1 MKNKGMSASLVEKFL
16 ILAVVVIFCATV
28 AVYYFLSSFAKSQAV
43 AANHSMITAQSSQ
56 KDIESLQKSYEWI
69 QNNPNVV
76 KKTGQIVADA
86 SEYKYQNQV
95 IKDIESFAKQVGLNI
110 TKYTFSESSTTE
122 TATGSGSS
130 SAPPASESS
139 GSSVAATNAPAP
151 AAGGATAGGPPA
163 GLVATTID
171 IGFDEEVPYT
181 RALQFIKKI
190 EQNVTRMQITSLS
203 LAPVEDD
210 PSKVTLS
217 MTISIFI
224 NKGS

>member
-1 MKNKGMSASLVEKFL
+1 MKTKKMSASLLEKIL
-16 ILAVVVIFCATV
+16 ILVVIVIFCATV
-28 AVYYFLSSFAKSQAV
+28 AVYYFLSSFAKSQAI

-69 QNNPNVV
+69 QKNPDAA
-76 KKTGQIVADA
+76 KKTGQVVADA

-95 IKDIESFAKQVGLNI
+95 IKDIESFSKQVGLNI
-110 TKYTFSESSTTE
+110 KKYTFSESSAGE
-122 TATGSGSS
+122 TATGGGASGSAS
-130 SAPPASESS
+130 PASGGSDS
-139 GSSVAATNAPAP
+139 GAAATATPTTDE
-151 AAGGATAGGPPA
+151 AAGGLPA

-171 IGFDEEVPYT
+171 IGFDEEVSYT
-181 RALQFIKKI
+181 NALQFIKKI

-210 PSKVTLS
+210 PSKVTIS

>member
-1 MKNKGMSASLVEKFL
+1 MKNKGMSASLVEKIL
-16 ILAVVVIFCATV
+16 ILVVVVIFCATV
-28 AVYYFLSSFAKSQAV
+28 AVYHFLSSFAKSQAV

-69 QNNPNVV
+69 QKNPDVV
-76 KKTGQIVADA
+76 KKTGQVVADA

-95 IKDIESFAKQVGLNI
+95 IKDIESFAKQVDLNI
-110 TKYTFSESSTTE
+110 TKYTFSESSTSE
-122 TATGSGSS
+122 TATGSGAS
-130 SAPPASESS
+130 SAPAPS
-139 GSSVAATNAPAP
+139 GSSDSGGVAATTAPP
-151 AAGGATAGGPPA
+151 AGAAASGPPA
-163 GLVATTID
+163 GLVETTID

-181 RALQFIKKI
+181 KALQFIKKI

-203 LAPVEDD
+203 LAPVDDD
-210 PSKVTLS
+210 PDKVTLS

>member
-1 MKNKGMSASLVEKFL
+1 MKNKGMSASVVEKIL
-16 ILAVVVIFCATV
+16 ILVVVVIFCATV
-28 AVYYFLSSFAKSQAV
+28 AVYHFLSSFAKSQAV

-69 QNNPNVV
+69 QKNPDVV
-76 KKTGQIVADA
+76 EKTGQVVADA

-95 IKDIESFAKQVGLNI
+95 IKDIESFAQQVGLNI
-110 TKYTFSESSTTE
+110 TRYTFSESAAGE

-130 SAPPASESS
+130 SAPAPSESS
-139 GSSVAATNAPAP
+139 GSGAAATTAP
-151 AAGGATAGGPPA
+151 AAGAAASGPPA
-163 GLVATTID
+163 GLVETAID
-171 IGFDEEVPYT
+171 IGFEEEVPYT
-181 RALQFIKKI
+181 KALQFIKKI

-210 PSKVTLS
+210 PSKVTLT
-217 MTISIFI
+217 MTISVFI

>member
-1 MKNKGMSASLVEKFL
+1 MSASLVEKIL
-16 ILAVVVIFCATV
+16 ILVVVVIFCATI
-28 AVYYFLSSFAKSQAV
+28 AVYHFLSSFAKSQAI

-69 QNNPNVV
+69 QKNPDAV
-76 KKTGQIVADA
+76 KKTGQVVADA

-110 TKYTFSESSTTE
+110 TKYTFSESAADE
-122 TATGSGSS
+122 TATGSGA
-130 SAPPASESS
+130 SATAPAS
-139 GSSVAATNAPAP
+139 GSSDSAP
-151 AAGGATAGGPPA
+151 AATGTAAGGLPA
-163 GLVATTID
+163 GLVSATID

-181 RALQFIKKI
+181 KALQFIKKI

-210 PSKVTLS
+210 RSQVTVS